1 MSAPNAHHR
10 LIHNLGHASLAP
22 LVFLALLVWLVTPDL
37 LPFVSMAMA
46 TYAALIV
53 SFLGGVHWGA
63 AWVHEAAGT
72 SHEQDH
78 QTPALWWG
86 VSAPV
91 LAWPGV
97 LMPAHAGLVWLGML
111 MVVCYFV
118 DRKLYPL
125 ADLQHWMTLRFR
137 FSAVAA
143 MSCFLAAGAL

>member
-22 LVFLALLVWLVTPDL
+22 LVFLAMLVWLVTPDL

-91 LAWPGV
+91 FGSPR
-97 LMPAHAGLVWLGML
+97 H
-111 MVVCYFV
+111 
-118 DRKLYPL
+118 
-125 ADLQHWMTLRFR
+125 
-137 FSAVAA
+137 AVAA
-143 MSCFLAAGAL
+143 ITLMAPSSRAQGQEPALTQMTVVAAARISRMLSPL